1 MQSLSVKILFFRF
14 LKAGLL
20 AGCRAKSVQD
30 NIIVDPQFFC
40 QNRPYHHSRRK
51 NDNIIRRNNIPL
63 HNPSDAHRSCP
74 DVPPYSGILPDNN
87 ASLGLHVAVYIAIY
101 PQSPDTVTF
110 PDISAPGPTM
120 VLTEISSIKFFF
132 AILLFCVGS
141 FYIQIFNRIYDIGTD
156 MHFIM

>member
-51 NDNIIRRNNIPL
+51 NDNIIRRNNIPSIS
-63 HNPSDAHRSCP
+63 PSIRK
-74 DVPPYSGILPDNN
+74 
-87 ASLGLHVAVYIAIY
+87 
-101 PQSPDTVTF
+101 SPDTVTF

>member
-101 PQSPDTVTF
+101 PQKPRHRYIPRYQCSRPYNGIDRNIIDKV
-110 PDISAPGPTM
+110 
-120 VLTEISSIKFFF
+120 F